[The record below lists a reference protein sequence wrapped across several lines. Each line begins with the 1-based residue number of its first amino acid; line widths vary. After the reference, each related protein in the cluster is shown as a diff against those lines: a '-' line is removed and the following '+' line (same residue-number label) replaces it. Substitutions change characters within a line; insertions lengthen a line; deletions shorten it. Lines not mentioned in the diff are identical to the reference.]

1 MSAAY
6 INVKERCTTMWMER
20 PKIEKEESG
29 EVAWCGEVNKKP
41 SQRVH
46 SKETRQD
53 KTSFLK

>member
-1 MSAAY
+1 
-6 INVKERCTTMWMER
+6 MWMER